1 MINYIRHKIQH
12 NFIAKV
18 SCFII
23 SIFIWLFVMNDINPQ
38 TEGTYT
44 VPLTRWHAP
53 ENFKITQAD
62 ESVKIKVRATR
73 SYFIDTSADDFRA
86 YINFD
91 GAVAGEQQLPIVPV
105 PPQGFQV
112 ISTSPEYTK
121 VTLEPFETRDIKID
135 LIASGAAGRGMSL
148 DEMYPETYSVQVTG
162 PKSVVE
168 SVAQLIGH
176 VELSGQTN
184 DFTIGV
190 PLLPVDE
197 SGKSVPGVTIVPG
210 KVMVDVF
217 LKQGIEKKTVPI
229 QADIDGEPPV
239 GYKLGTVSMNPVRVE
254 ISGSRDAVE
263 GVNSISTEEIS
274 VAGENSTIKKE
285 VQLILPD
292 GITVENPNVTI
303 EIKIIS
309 TSISRFM
316 DHVGNQN
323 GNEGAA

>member
-1 MINYIRHKIQH
+1 MSRGGIVFDNLHSTQ
-12 NFIAKV
+12 V
-18 SCFII
+18 
-23 SIFIWLFVMNDINPQ
+23 FIWLFVMNDINPQ
-38 TEGTYT
+38 TEGSYT

-53 ENFKITQAD
+53 DNYKITQAD

-86 YINFD
+86 YVNFD

-112 ISTSPEYTK
+112 ISTSPESTK
-121 VTLEPFETRDIKID
+121 VRDIKID
-135 LIASGAAGRGMSL
+135 LIASGAAGKGLSL
-148 DEMYPETYSVQVTG
+148 DEMYPETYSVAVTG
-162 PKSVVE
+162 PQSVVE
-168 SVAQLIGH
+168 SVSQLIGH

-197 SGKSVPGVTIVPG
+197 SGRSVPGLTIEPE

-229 QADIDGEPPV
+229 QPNINGEPAN
-239 GYKLGTVSMNPVRVE
+239 GFKLGTVSMNPARVE
-254 ISGSRDAVE
+254 ISGSRENVD

-274 VAGENSTIKKE
+274 VAGENSTVKKD

-292 GITVENPNVTI
+292 GITVENPSVTI
-303 EIKIIS
+303 EIKITS